1 MRTVAILPVK
11 TFGRAKQRLGQAFP
25 DRPALAAA
33 MVADVL
39 EALAAVP
46 SLDGVIVVTAEPVA
60 ARIAADMGA
69 QVVHDP
75 AESGQS
81 DAAARGVAAALAGA
95 GQPMGGGPSEAGD
108 PGAAVAGGAD
118 VPGRRVVVGA
128 PAERVLLVPGDCPAL
143 DPDEV
148 EALLARTAPVVIV
161 PDRHGT
167 GTNALVLAPP
177 DVMAPAFGEGSF
189 ERHSGLARAA
199 GTEPEVADVK
209 TLGLDVD
216 TPDDFAA
223 LKRALA
229 SHSRGAVRTRAL
241 LDDALAPPA
250 GESASPSASALSD
263 ARPQAES
270 SP

>member
-39 EALAAVP
+39 DALAAVP
-46 SLDGVIVVTAEPVA
+46 SLDGVIVVTAEP
-60 ARIAADMGA
+60 IAAQIATERGI

-75 AESGQS
+75 VESGQS

-95 GQPMGGGPSEAGD
+95 GEPLDEADGV
-108 PGAAVAGGAD
+108 GA
-118 VPGRRVVVGA
+118 PGRIVVVGA

-167 GTNALVLAPP
+167 GTNALLLAPP

-199 GTEPEVADVK
+199 GTEPEVAEIK

-229 SHSRGAVRTRAL
+229 THGRGAVRTRAL
-241 LDDALAPPA
+241 LDSLAPPA
-250 GESASPSASALSD
+250 GESADPSASARSD